1 MPPDPERALQG
12 AIYARLRAQAAL
24 VPFLGSPPRVYDAA
38 PADPVHPFLTFG
50 RCESRPWGG
59 SGDGA
64 GVREGAEIA
73 LTLTCVSRFG
83 GSEEA
88 KAVAGVLRTVLHDAA
103 LTLDGHRLVSL
114 RVTYTDTFRA
124 ADSRLTL
131 GLVRLR
137 AVVEPL

>member
-1 MPPDPERALQG
+1 MSLDPERALQG
-12 AIYARLRAQAAL
+12 AVYARLRSQAAL
-24 VPFLGSPPRVYDAA
+24 IPLLGSPPRVHDAA
-38 PADPVHPFLTFG
+38 PPDPVYPFVAFG

-59 SGDGA
+59 SGDGG

-83 GSEEA
+83 GTEEA
-88 KAVAGVLRTVLHDAA
+88 KAMAGLLRAALHDAA

-114 RVTYTDTFRA
+114 RVTYTDCFRA
-124 ADSRLTL
+124 ADRWVTL
-131 GLVRLR
+131 GVVRLR